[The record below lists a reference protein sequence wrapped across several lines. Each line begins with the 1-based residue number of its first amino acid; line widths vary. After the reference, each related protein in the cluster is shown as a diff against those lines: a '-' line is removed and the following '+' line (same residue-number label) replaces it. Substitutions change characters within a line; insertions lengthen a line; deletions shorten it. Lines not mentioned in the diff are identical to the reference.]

1 MSTFNSALWNSSLW
15 NGAGISSGGG
25 VRPVTAGQLIYDAYR
40 ALGVLR
46 PGQKTSP
53 EGHDD
58 AFGLLNDMVDSWNTE
73 SLMIPSLTRNVYPL
87 VAGVGSYT
95 LGPGGTLGG
104 ERPQR
109 VTSAALVSCDCGCG
123 CSGDNCQKLKLNT
136 GWQDCSCGSGIWI
149 DAAYP
154 DVNLHINPAPLQGQ
168 ALALQSWQ
176 TLTGFADLDTPHGFA
191 PGYALALRWNL
202 AQELAPLALIMRKI
216 PDVLLANIQER
227 AISSKAAV
235 KSFNSRV
242 PLMDTGFGGG
252 DYNICTDTY
261 Q

>member
-1 MSTFNSALWNSSLW
+1 
-15 NGAGISSGGG
+15 

-46 PGQKTSP
+46 PGQRTSP

-87 VAGVGSYT
+87 TAGVGSYT
-95 LGPGGTLGG
+95 LGPGGSLGG

-109 VTSAALVSCDCGCG
+109 VVSAALVSCDCGCG
-123 CSGDNCQKLKLNT
+123 CSDGNCQNLKLMT
-136 GWQDCSCGSGIWI
+136 GWQDCCSGCGIYI
-149 DAAYP
+149 DGAYP
-154 DVNLHINPAPLQGQ
+154 DANININPPPAEGQ
-168 ALALQSWQ
+168 SLALQSWG
-176 TLTGFADLDTPHGFA
+176 TLSGFADLDTPYGFA

-202 AQELAPLALIMRKI
+202 AVQLAPYALIMMKI
-216 PDVLLANIQER
+216 PSNLLQQIEAQAIQ
-227 AISSKAAV
+227 AKAAV

-242 PLMDTGFGGG
+242 PTMDTGFGGG
-252 DYNICTDTY
+252 QYDICQDRY
-261 Q
+261 I